1 VYGVDIAKD
10 NIQNV
15 MDGICARY
23 LESHRVIGSNKI
35 PLGVFQVGDCTRN
48 LRKGD
53 AFGTEKD
60 RVISRGVYGQGAK
73 NTAVLERMPLVKRV
87 FGWGEN
93 GFEVGSCQFALHFF
107 CENASKFHGFMQ
119 NLTEN
124 IKIGGVFVCT
134 TFDGQRL
141 FEKLRGVSEGDSW
154 TLYGSGVHGGE
165 RIFQLTKRYA
175 ETGFPSDEMGLGY
188 GVDVYQESINK
199 TFREYLVHPEFL
211 KSVMFDYGFTLVRR
225 EEAEQIGFERGTDT
239 FDALHNS
246 MLKEARFGGN
256 GRGGDVGEYGMA
268 EKMSREE
275 KEVSFLNRYYIFR
288 KRHMVDAG
296 EVLKQ
301 RRKRTQA
308 EGVWMNRAVEEI
320 GEITAPVSAI
330 AASAS
335 SPEID
340 VKEDKKTVVK
350 EKEKIFRKISKKVV
364 LDNYSPV
371 VEEEKEEKKEMEK
384 SEKEMEKSEKEMEKV
399 VEEIEKAVD
408 ETLIKKIPKK
418 RAPRTTLKKK

>member
-1 VYGVDIAKD
+1 
-10 NIQNV
+10 
-15 MDGICARY
+15 
-23 LESHRVIGSNKI
+23 
-35 PLGVFQVGDCTRN
+35 
-48 LRKGD
+48 
-53 AFGTEKD
+53 
-60 RVISRGVYGQGAK
+60 
-73 NTAVLERMPLVKRV
+73 
-87 FGWGEN
+87 
-93 GFEVGSCQFALHFF
+93 
-107 CENASKFHGFMQ
+107 MQ

-124 IKIGGVFVCT
+124 MKIGGVFVCT

-256 GRGGDVGEYGMA
+256 GRGGAVGEYGMA

-308 EGVWMNRAVEEI
+308 EGVWMNRAVEDI
-320 GEITAPVSAI
+320 GEITAPEMVGVSE
-330 AASAS
+330 S
-335 SPEID
+335 SPM
-340 VKEDKKTVVK
+340 VVQEDGK
-350 EKEKIFRKISKKVV
+350 EKEDGKKGAVGKFRKVRAMKKVV
-364 LDNYSPV
+364 LGKYSPV
-371 VEEEKEEKKEMEK
+371 SEEEEEMAVNKPDAPLEKEVAVEEVAAKEVAVEKEK
-384 SEKEMEKSEKEMEKV
+384 
-399 VEEIEKAVD
+399 
-408 ETLIKKIPKK
+408 KK
-418 RAPRTTLKKK
+418 RVRTTQKKRD